1 MFGSNRV
8 PKKVED
14 PDVSPLTS
22 ASLLHSCVIP
32 LEAPSLVPDTLGASL
47 WGEVGLQP

>member
-8 PKKVED
+8 PKKVEHT
-14 PDVSPLTS
+14 DVAHLTS
-22 ASLLHSCVIP
+22 ASVLHSCVIP
-32 LEAPSLVPDTLGASL
+32 LEAPSVVPDTLGASL